1 MIVETKRF
9 GNIDIEEK
17 DIIIIVGGVLG
28 FEGIQKFV
36 LLDHDAETPFKWLQ
50 AVGNPELAFVVME
63 PFIFCPDYQFELSD
77 NDIKEIGL
85 AKPEEAVVLTI
96 LVIPEDPKKM
106 SANIKAPIVIN
117 QANKKGKQVVLNND
131 AYPIKYHLFR
141 EEKKSQGGR

>member
-1 MIVETKRF
+1 VIVETKRF

-50 AVGNPELAFVVME
+50 AVDNPELAFVVME

-85 AKPEEAVVLTI
+85 SKPEEAVVLTI
-96 LVIPEDPKKM
+96 LVVPEDPKKM
-106 SANIKAPIVIN
+106 SANIKAPIIIN
-117 QANKKGKQVVLNND
+117 QTNKKGKQIVLNND
-131 AYPIKYHLFR
+131 AYPIKYYLFH